1 MAGLFSKQRESE
13 NNGSSPDALEAL
25 REAVERNCPAG
36 FARLGFVGQD
46 PLATGRLLSW
56 DKNRLFVEELQVI
69 GGEIRFGT
77 GDRLECYATLGEDV
91 IAFGVKVVDMAV
103 PQRLNDTTIVQSITL
118 EGPTG
123 VNFGNRRV
131 AYRANLGVLGREYVG
146 DLWFLDRFTSND
158 PCRAYPSDVGQTL
171 FTSLREAAQASPL
184 YPMPSPELVEKFYG
198 TPLPPQ
204 LDEDG
209 IPVEGTASSLPRPA
223 HSETAADI
231 TLRWRML
238 VPNSQVDWPMVIG
251 AALERPA
258 HARVRLAD
266 VSPNGVGMTMYGVAA
281 MQLQRFERVVLST
294 TIEGHE
300 IRVAGAIRRS
310 EELTQRRCRVGIVL
324 IHPGPKDLRA
334 EARRSLEAIILKVQ
348 REMLK
353 RRDAS

>member
-1 MAGLFSKQRESE
+1 MAGLFGKQRESE
-13 NNGSSPDALEAL
+13 NDGSSPAAVEAL

-56 DKNRLFVEELQVI
+56 EKDRLCVEELQVI

-91 IAFGVKVVDMAV
+91 IAFGVKVVDMAI
-103 PQRLNDTTIVQSITL
+103 PKRLNDSTVVQSITL

-131 AYRANLGVLGREYVG
+131 AYRANLGVLGQEYVG
-146 DLWFLDRFTSND
+146 DLWFLDRYTGK
-158 PCRAYPSDVGQTL
+158 DVGGVLPAESGQTF
-171 FTSLREAAQASPL
+171 FTSLREAAQATPL

-198 TPLPPQ
+198 TPLPAQ

-209 IPVEGTASSLPRPA
+209 NPVEGTASMLPIPA
-223 HSETAADI
+223 HSETAADVA
-231 TLRWRML
+231 LRWRML
-238 VPNSQVDWPMVIG
+238 VPNTQVDWPMVIN
-251 AALERPA
+251 AALERPP

-266 VSPNGVGMTMYGVAA
+266 VSPSGLGMTMYGVAA
-281 MQLQRFERVVLST
+281 MQLQRFERVVIST

-300 IRVAGAIRRS
+300 IRIAGAIRRS
-310 EELTQRRCRVGIVL
+310 EELTQKRCRVGVVL
-324 IHPGPKDLRA
+324 VHPGPKDLRA
-334 EARRSLEAIILKVQ
+334 EARRSLEAINLMVQ
-348 REMLK
+348 RHLIR